1 MDSGTMYCNVC
12 GKTIADQARFC
23 SFCGRSVVHPH
34 CPARLMRP
42 RYDRK
47 IAGVCS
53 GLSEHLDLDAS
64 LIRIL
69 WVFLTF
75 ASGFFPGLIAY
86 ILAWI
91 IIPEEPALP
100 PVVAQ
105 YQQPVAG

>member
-1 MDSGTMYCNVC
+1 MDPRMTYCNAC
-12 GKTIADQARFC
+12 GTAIADQARFC
-23 SFCGRSVVHPH
+23 SHCGRAVVCAHS
-34 CPARLMRP
+34 AMKLVRP

-53 GLSEHLDLDAS
+53 GLSEHLELDAS

-86 ILAWI
+86 VLAWI
-91 IIPEEPALP
+91 IIPEEPMFPA
-100 PVVAQ
+100 VAVQ
-105 YQQPVAG
+105 HQQPVAG